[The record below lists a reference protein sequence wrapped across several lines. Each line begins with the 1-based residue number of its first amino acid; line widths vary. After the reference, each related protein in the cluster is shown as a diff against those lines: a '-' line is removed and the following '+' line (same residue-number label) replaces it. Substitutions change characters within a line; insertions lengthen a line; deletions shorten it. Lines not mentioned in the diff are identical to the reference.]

1 MSHLSRPMGI
11 PQSWN
16 ARQAAE
22 LDRRARSEPRDDL
35 HVTRPAT
42 AALTPEIASAI
53 KAREAKVLADVHE
66 KNLRALK
73 ARHEAGADARCRAI
87 QARIF
92 QQIAVG
98 GVRNGK

>member
-11 PQSWN
+11 PQTWN

-22 LDRRARSEPRDDL
+22 LDRRAAAEPDDRWKPTSKVKTGTEFDRQL
-35 HVTRPAT
+35 
-42 AALTPEIASAI
+42 AARIETEA
-53 KAREAKVLADVHE
+53 KARQHA
-66 KNLRALK
+66 
-73 ARHEAGADARCRAI
+73 AGADARCRAI